1 MSDHHE
7 HEYHSHGKLYFSVF
21 AALCGL
27 TLISIVADLIHIP
40 NRALLIGIVFAVA
53 ICKALC
59 VMMIFM
65 HLKFERAWKYLL
77 LAPTFILA
85 CTIPFA
91 LAPDVGMHYYTV
103 AVPQLAEYEAQ
114 EALKAAG
121 GGHGGEHHSAEHESS
136 HGGTDHG
143 GGDHAHEVPKEKH

>member
-1 MSDHHE
+1 MSDHHD
-7 HEYHSHGKLYFSVF
+7 EYHSHGKLYLSVF
-21 AALCGL
+21 LALCGF
-27 TLISIVADLIHIP
+27 TAISIVADLVHIP
-40 NRALLIGIVFAVA
+40 NRELLIGIVLAVA
-53 ICKALC
+53 VCKALC
-59 VMMIFM
+59 VLLIFM

-114 EALKAAG
+114 QAQK
-121 GGHGGEHHSAEHESS
+121 GGHGGHGADHGAKGGEKA

-143 GGDHAHEVPKEKH
+143 DHKAPEKH

>member
-1 MSDHHE
+1 MSDHHD
-7 HEYHSHGKLYFSVF
+7 EYHSHGKLYLSVF
-21 AALCGL
+21 LALCGF
-27 TLISIVADLIHIP
+27 TAISIVADLVHIP
-40 NRALLIGIVFAVA
+40 NRALLVGIVLAVA
-53 ICKALC
+53 VCKALC
-59 VMMIFM
+59 VMLIFM

-103 AVPQLAEYEAQ
+103 SVPQLAEFEAQ
-114 EALKAAG
+114 QAQK
-121 GGHGGEHHSAEHESS
+121 GGHGGHGADHGAKGGEKA

-143 GGDHAHEVPKEKH
+143 DHKAPEKH